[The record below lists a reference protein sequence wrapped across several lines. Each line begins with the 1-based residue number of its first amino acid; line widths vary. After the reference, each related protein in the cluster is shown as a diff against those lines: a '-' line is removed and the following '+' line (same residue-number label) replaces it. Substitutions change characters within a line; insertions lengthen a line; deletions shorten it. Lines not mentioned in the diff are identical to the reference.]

1 MNKYKI
7 VFLSLA
13 SFFCL
18 ANKPVMAITLPCESK
33 LAQAAIPQSAYYL
46 SEDNASSLQSALNTY
61 NIVRLKPG
69 GNYTKSLPIQLTSN
83 QELYGLAGTK
93 LPQVT
98 IPQGTNNAILSGVSP
113 AKILFTP
120 ILNSITSTQNNC
132 LSRISGSIIIQ
143 DVPLTNNLFTDLN
156 STVNIDNS
164 KKGYLLGNR
173 FIRTMVHSSYPAIK
187 IMGDSAKQS
196 QNNLFVWTNI
206 LTPWGDGIII
216 NNQKNISFIGID
228 AESWNWGNLAQYPG
242 MMNVSNTDFLSVFM
256 SNGGDNNHK
265 TGQYFN
271 LDAKNIILQNMNI
284 SSTLNP
290 GLILGNAVQN
300 IVTVSTKDIGLTQSN
315 ASTQLIEIFKN
326 LIPSLAVN
334 NQVLLPQAPP
344 SNITDLLPPTNLTI
358 NPQNGTVPVR
368 SLLLPATMNSIT
380 NILQS
385 EHDTYTLLD
394 KPVFNPIP
402 DPAGANWQVNLSSQP
417 DSADAIQAL
426 INQNGIAQLNPG
438 IYYISKP
445 LLLKNGQG
453 IIGAGDNKTAI
464 IAKSPT
470 IDLIAGNTHY
480 DTTVLSTT
488 FILADLTLQGGL
500 NGINHSAAGSG
511 QGAQYNRI
519 TLSHVTFRNMTNAGI
534 LLDSIYAWD
543 NNYIDN
549 TNFFRCTTGIKQRPN
564 PTYTGGDQPGMAYMD
579 KNAFYQ
585 NQFIEN
591 GIAIDW
597 QAKRG
602 NNLNAFINSLFK
614 NNQQAL
620 NLNNSDS
627 TFFANSV
634 FESTSTQP
642 LILTNRL
649 TGFVHSYFVSTAPAT
664 ALFNNNVYCNDCN
677 FNNSAVNAGLI
688 VAPTGKNS
696 YFINSTLTNP
706 TTQPLDTGLIMNSNF
721 TDNGNNPVINSL
733 FKDKTAYPF

>member
-1 MNKYKI
+1 MDDKYKI

-13 SFFCL
+13 SFFFL
-18 ANKPVMAITLPCESK
+18 ANKPVMAVTLPCESK
-33 LAQAAIPQSAYYL
+33 LAQAAIPKSAYYL
-46 SEDNASSLQSALNTY
+46 PENNASSLQQALNTHS
-61 NIVRLKPG
+61 IVRLKPG
-69 GNYTKSLPIQLTSN
+69 GNYTKSLSIQLKSN

-98 IPQGTNNAILSGVSP
+98 IPQGTSNAILSGVSP
-113 AKILFTP
+113 VNISFQGFNQP
-120 ILNSITSTQNNC
+120 IQNNC
-132 LSRISGSIIIQ
+132 FNRINNSKI
-143 DVPLTNNLFTDLN
+143 VANNVLLENNLFTDL
-156 STVNIDNS
+156 SKVTITSDTS
-164 KKGYLLGNR
+164 KKGYLKNNR
-173 FIRTMVHSSYPAIK
+173 FIRTMVHGASPAIN
-187 IMGDSAKQS
+187 INGDITRQS
-196 QNNLFVWTNI
+196 QDNVFIWTNI
-206 LTPWGDGIII
+206 LTPHGDGIII
-216 NNQKNISFIGID
+216 NNQKNIRFIGID
-228 AESWNWGNLAQYPG
+228 AESWNERNLATYPG
-242 MMNVSNTDFLSVFM
+242 MMNVENTDFLSVFM
-256 SNGGDNNHK
+256 ANGGDSK
-265 TGQYFN
+265 KIGQYFN
-271 LDAKNIILQNMNI
+271 LDASNILLQGMRI
-284 SSTLNP
+284 GRTQNP
-290 GLILGNAVQN
+290 GIILGNTVEN
-300 IVTVSTKDIGLTQSN
+300 LVTIATQDIGLNQFN
-315 ASTQLIEIFKN
+315 RSTQIIDVDKNAKKLISINAQNIQPE
-326 LIPSLAVN
+326 
-334 NQVLLPQAPP
+334 
-344 SNITDLLPPTNLTI
+344 NITDSAKNTL
-358 NPQNGTVPVR
+358 
-368 SLLLPATMNSIT
+368 AD
-380 NILQS
+380 ILQI
-385 EHDTYTLLD
+385 D
-394 KPVFNPIP
+394 KDSYASWQKPLFRPIP
-402 DPAGANWQVNLSSQP
+402 NPAGANWQINLGSKP
-417 DSADAIQAL
+417 DSANTIQAL
-426 INQNGIAQLNPG
+426 IDSNGIAELNAG
-438 IYYISKP
+438 VYYISRP
-445 LLLKNGQG
+445 LLLKAGQG
-453 IIGAGDNKTAI
+453 IIGAGADKTVI

-470 IDLIAGNTHY
+470 IDLIAGANHL
-480 DTTVLSTT
+480 DVKTTATAFVLT
-488 FILADLTLQGGL
+488 DLTLQGGL

-511 QGAQYNRI
+511 QSAQYNQV
-519 TLSHVTFRNMTNAGI
+519 TLSHVTIRNMANAGI

-543 NNYIDN
+543 NNFIDHS
-549 TNFFRCTTGIKQRPN
+549 NFYRCKTGIKQRPN
-564 PTYTGGDQPGMAYMD
+564 PAYAGGSQPGMAYMD
-579 KNAFYQ
+579 KNVFYQ